1 MDRRSEDFA
10 SGGHRPAQ
18 PHSTMPS
25 RVNAVITLLLLL
37 AATAARKTNKD
48 WAHMTD
54 ADWAAIEE
62 DLEDPED
69 KAEREAAEAKAKKK
83 FDDASS
89 NTPLGFD
96 LTRFQACK
104 TEECRQRELG
114 NVDTKKKKKQGQGI
128 ALGHVFVTVHGF
140 DGCCGEDRKAISELA
155 RKWSTLLQSTGMDAA
170 YSIWKD
176 NQISFE
182 TKHEEHVKE
191 VTDFLMMQPE
201 AALVR
206 HDLEDSYGPAATQEW
221 IAEHEAAVAERER
234 KKEENIKKNRAAQE
248 KARKKEEKKR
258 RKAEERAAKEAEME
272 ESPKARANRLE
283 IQALLEKA
291 KQMKDLPDEPGRKD
305 EL

>member
-1 MDRRSEDFA
+1 
-10 SGGHRPAQ
+10 
-18 PHSTMPS
+18 MPS
-25 RVNAVITLLLLL
+25 HVNAVITLLLLL

-155 RKWSTLLQSTGMDAA
+155 QWSTLPSTGMDAA

-191 VTDFLMMQPE
+191 VTDCDDTAE

-221 IAEHEAAVAERER
+221 IAEHEAAVAERR
-234 KKEENIKKNRAAQE
+234 KRRRILEESRRAEGA
-248 KARKKEEKKR
+248 EEGGEEA

-272 ESPKARANRLE
+272 RVEGARESARD
-283 IQALLEKA
+283 QALLEKA